1 MQELKLADDDVD
13 PEAAQ
18 DWGCM
23 EWGAVGGPAAR
34 EAALWVQLQREFRN
48 RNLLPL
54 QAIRRLDALDFP
66 WEPQVTLPS
75 QFTCHAFS
83 TCLKQPMQAQHLAGR
98 AILML
103 HVRR

>member
-1 MQELKLADDDVD
+1 
-13 PEAAQ
+13 
-18 DWGCM
+18 M

-48 RNLLPL
+48 RNLLPV

-75 QFTCHAFS
+75 PFPCHASS
-83 TCLKQPMQAQHLAGR
+83 TCSKQPMQAQHLAG
-98 AILML
+98 APTLTL
-103 HVRR
+103 HVHG